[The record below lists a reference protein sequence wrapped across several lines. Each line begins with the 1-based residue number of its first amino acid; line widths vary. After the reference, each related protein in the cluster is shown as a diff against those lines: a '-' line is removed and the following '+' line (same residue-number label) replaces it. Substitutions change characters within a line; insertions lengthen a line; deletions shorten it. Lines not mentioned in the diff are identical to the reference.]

1 MLRHVA
7 ALCVAVLLIVAW
19 PARSGVDP
27 GTLADFHAAALAPA
41 QDTVAAAA
49 ATTADDQVE
58 VQTGNN
64 PNRNTPGQIA
74 ALEPTPP
81 TGMSPPVAEPFGLAA
96 APVAGG
102 NVVTKWYGVEAGIRA
117 DNEIL
122 ARCRLDMQRCPGAA
136 RRFLAIVAQG
146 RAASGRARIG
156 IINRAVNLAIVP
168 MSDLKQWGV
177 PDRWSPPL
185 ETFTTGHGDC
195 EDYAIAK
202 YVALTAAGVA
212 AADVRLVIVRNT
224 AANEDHAVVAV
235 KSDGDWIV
243 LDNRWLTLVTDVDLP
258 KAIPLFVLD
267 DTGVRQ
273 FAAPAIATRQTPA
286 PASF

>member
-7 ALCVAVLLIVAW
+7 ACCVAALLIVAW

-41 QDTVAAAA
+41 RDTVATKAR
-49 ATTADDQVE
+49 DRVE
-58 VQTGNN
+58 VRTENN
-64 PNRNTPGQIA
+64 ANRDAPEEIA

-81 TGMSPPVAEPFGLAA
+81 AIAPPVAEPFGLSA

-102 NVVTKWYGVEAGIRA
+102 DVVTKWRGVEAAVSG

-122 ARCRLDMQRCPGAA
+122 ARCRLDMQRCPPAA

-146 RAASGRARIG
+146 RARTGRARIG
-156 IINRAVNLAIVP
+156 VINRAVNMAIAP

-177 PDRWSPPL
+177 PDRWSAPL

-224 AANEDHAVVAV
+224 AAHEDHAVVAV
-235 KSDGDWIV
+235 KSDGGWIV

-258 KAIPLFVLD
+258 KAVPLFVLD
-267 DTGVRQ
+267 DSGVRQ
-273 FAAPAIATRQTPA
+273 FAAPAIASRQTPA